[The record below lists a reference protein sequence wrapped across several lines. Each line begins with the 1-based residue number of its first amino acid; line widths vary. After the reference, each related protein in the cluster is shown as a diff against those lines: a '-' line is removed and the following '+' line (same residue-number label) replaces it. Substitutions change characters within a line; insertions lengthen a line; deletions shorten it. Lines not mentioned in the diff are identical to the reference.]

1 MSELLRAL
9 VAELAADPDA
19 LERLRELVAERDTAD
34 GSAGEPWIGVAA
46 AAEHLACKRQR
57 IYDLVHAGRIPH
69 HRDGSRLLFRRSE
82 LDAWL
87 LDQ

>member
-1 MSELLRAL
+1 VTGLLDAL
-9 VAELAADPDA
+9 LDELAADPHA
-19 LERLRELVAERDTAD
+19 LERLRGLVANDDAN
-34 GSAGEPWIGVAA
+34 GPEPWIGVAA

-57 IYDLVHAGRIPH
+57 IYDLVHADRIPH
-69 HRDGSRLLFRRSE
+69 HHDGSRLLFRRSE